1 MSLESLIE
9 DSGQLATI
17 TVEALDG
24 SVPPQ
29 SAMGGVDRSGTWQ
42 QIATGVPCLLN
53 NKNSQLMAWP
63 GRNDARAQVFDT
75 RIYFYLD
82 PTPSGFTTR
91 MRITVSEPGGGS
103 GDDPTDTTDL
113 GVYQVV
119 SVNNPNSM
127 DRIWQIDCEKV
138 RN

>member
-17 TVEALDG
+17 TVESLTG
-24 SVPPQ
+24 TPPRT
-29 SAMGGVDRSGTWQ
+29 AMGGVDRTGTWP

-75 RIYFYLD
+75 RIYFYYD
-82 PTPSGFTTR
+82 PTPAGFTTR
-91 MRITVSEPGGGS
+91 MRISVTQTN
-103 GDDPTDTTDL
+103 GDTDVTDL
-113 GVYQVV
+113 GVYQIVAV
-119 SVNNPNSM
+119 QNPNSM
-127 DRIWQIDCEKV
+127 GRIYEVDCEKV
-138 RN
+138 RT